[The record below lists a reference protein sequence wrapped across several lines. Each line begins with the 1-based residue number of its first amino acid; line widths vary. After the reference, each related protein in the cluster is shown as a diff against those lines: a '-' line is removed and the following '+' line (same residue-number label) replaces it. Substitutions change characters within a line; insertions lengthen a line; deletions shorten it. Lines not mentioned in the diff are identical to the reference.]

1 MSSLTNSLDLPRS
14 LLCITEDNSSHC
26 QNLTIKKGLTNLLSQ
41 RNSLAKDE
49 PHTTTPEPGLLLGSG
64 SKIFTYRWPTGPFL
78 EGLQRVCLDANVKRC
93 SNKDCLAVKAKA
105 KNAPAC
111 NWASFREWALTI
123 LACRLASSKAKGDT
137 STAITMAL
145 NFTDF
150 ALQSREEPFTEL
162 ESEVYEVLSWLAQ
175 VDQVQDFDIRR
186 NIPDD
191 AVFGALGVARSLGIC
206 ENRLWNL
213 SVATGYEKDISILLR
228 EARNGKLNKVH
239 DGSFRHLH
247 HDNCPAEFCFFSDQD
262 STSVEQLHKCLSK
275 RCGLLQFPLHEV
287 ETNSCSRTW
296 WLGDHSTKPHPRAAG
311 VPYVAISHV
320 WSDGTGSGV
329 QKEGFVN
336 RCLFRYFKEAVREL
350 GYEAIWWDTIS
361 IPKEPAAR
369 RKAIRRMNRDFRS
382 AKCTL
387 VHDQYLVDFPWAE
400 DGSPCLAIL
409 LSPWFTRAWTALELA
424 LSHDVWVIFK
434 DPCNK
439 NKRVIKDLRSE
450 ILAIDRVSCSRSHL
464 IASDVV
470 DSVWRQKYD
479 SISSIL
485 SVLKTRSTSKARDKL
500 IIAALLAGVLST
512 PQARDNM
519 TAANMPA
526 ELTKAILR
534 GLGTIES
541 KFLFHG
547 HATLTQKGSFSWCPF
562 DFLHGA
568 DVSWYKERKANNQ
581 IDAHVDENGA
591 VIGRFEYRALK
602 EGDVKHIF
610 PMGSHTTVDYKISA
624 ALQRWENC
632 LLLWRVED
640 QHPALLVKTV
650 TAATVT
656 LTDITVSVI
665 DSLYLGTVFTSLAP
679 KKDGDRF
686 MILVRL
692 GQVEAEPEVSADH
705 IGNSFFQMRPRFED
719 FIKELRNS
727 REQSSSLRR
736 VLLKWSNALGGLSRP
751 TQTSTLTMEQSG
763 QTEDP
768 NTRLSART

>member
-1 MSSLTNSLDLPRS
+1 M
-14 LLCITEDNSSHC
+14 
-26 QNLTIKKGLTNLLSQ
+26 
-41 RNSLAKDE
+41 
-49 PHTTTPEPGLLLGSG
+49 
-64 SKIFTYRWPTGPFL
+64 
-78 EGLQRVCLDANVKRC
+78 
-93 SNKDCLAVKAKA
+93 
-105 KNAPAC
+105 
-111 NWASFREWALTI
+111 
-123 LACRLASSKAKGDT
+123 
-137 STAITMAL
+137 
-145 NFTDF
+145 
-150 ALQSREEPFTEL
+150 
-162 ESEVYEVLSWLAQ
+162 
-175 VDQVQDFDIRR
+175 
-186 NIPDD
+186 
-191 AVFGALGVARSLGIC
+191 
-206 ENRLWNL
+206 
-213 SVATGYEKDISILLR
+213 
-228 EARNGKLNKVH
+228 
-239 DGSFRHLH
+239 
-247 HDNCPAEFCFFSDQD
+247 
-262 STSVEQLHKCLSK
+262 
-275 RCGLLQFPLHEV
+275 
-287 ETNSCSRTW
+287 
-296 WLGDHSTKPHPRAAG
+296 
-311 VPYVAISHV
+311 
-320 WSDGTGSGV
+320 
-329 QKEGFVN
+329 
-336 RCLFRYFKEAVREL
+336 
-350 GYEAIWWDTIS
+350 
-361 IPKEPAAR
+361 
-369 RKAIRRMNRDFRS
+369 
-382 AKCTL
+382 
-387 VHDQYLVDFPWAE
+387 
-400 DGSPCLAIL
+400 
-409 LSPWFTRAWTALELA
+409 
-424 LSHDVWVIFK
+424 
-434 DPCNK
+434 
-439 NKRVIKDLRSE
+439 
-450 ILAIDRVSCSRSHL
+450 
-464 IASDVV
+464 
-470 DSVWRQKYD
+470 
-479 SISSIL
+479 
-485 SVLKTRSTSKARDKL
+485 
-500 IIAALLAGVLST
+500 LST

-610 PMGSHTTVDYKISA
+610 PTGSHTTVDYKISA

-705 IGNSFFQMRPRFED
+705 IVNSFFQMRPRFED

-736 VLLKWSNALGGLSRP
+736 VLLKWSNAFGGLSRP

-768 NTRLSART
+768 NIRLSART

>member
-1 MSSLTNSLDLPRS
+1 M
-14 LLCITEDNSSHC
+14 
-26 QNLTIKKGLTNLLSQ
+26 
-41 RNSLAKDE
+41 
-49 PHTTTPEPGLLLGSG
+49 
-64 SKIFTYRWPTGPFL
+64 
-78 EGLQRVCLDANVKRC
+78 
-93 SNKDCLAVKAKA
+93 KAKA

-111 NWASFREWALTI
+111 NWVSFREWALTI

-150 ALQSREEPFTEL
+150 ALQSR
-162 ESEVYEVLSWLAQ
+162 
-175 VDQVQDFDIRR
+175 
-186 NIPDD
+186 
-191 AVFGALGVARSLGIC
+191 
-206 ENRLWNL
+206 
-213 SVATGYEKDISILLR
+213 
-228 EARNGKLNKVH
+228 
-239 DGSFRHLH
+239 
-247 HDNCPAEFCFFSDQD
+247 
-262 STSVEQLHKCLSK
+262 
-275 RCGLLQFPLHEV
+275 
-287 ETNSCSRTW
+287 
-296 WLGDHSTKPHPRAAG
+296 
-311 VPYVAISHV
+311 
-320 WSDGTGSGV
+320 
-329 QKEGFVN
+329 
-336 RCLFRYFKEAVREL
+336 
-350 GYEAIWWDTIS
+350 
-361 IPKEPAAR
+361 KEP
-369 RKAIRRMNRDFRS
+369 
-382 AKCTL
+382 
-387 VHDQYLVDFPWAE
+387 
-400 DGSPCLAIL
+400 
-409 LSPWFTRAWTALELA
+409 
-424 LSHDVWVIFK
+424 
-434 DPCNK
+434 
-439 NKRVIKDLRSE
+439 
-450 ILAIDRVSCSRSHL
+450 AIDRVSCSRSHL

-470 DSVWRQKYD
+470 DSVWRRKYD

-485 SVLKTRSTSKARDKL
+485 SVLKTRSTSKARDRL

-541 KFLFHG
+541 IKFLFHG

-568 DVSWYKERKANNQ
+568 DVSWYKEREANNQ

-624 ALQRWENC
+624 ALQRWETC

-705 IGNSFFQMRPRFED
+705 IVNSFFQMRPRFED

-736 VLLKWSNALGGLSRP
+736 VLLKWSNAFGGLSRP